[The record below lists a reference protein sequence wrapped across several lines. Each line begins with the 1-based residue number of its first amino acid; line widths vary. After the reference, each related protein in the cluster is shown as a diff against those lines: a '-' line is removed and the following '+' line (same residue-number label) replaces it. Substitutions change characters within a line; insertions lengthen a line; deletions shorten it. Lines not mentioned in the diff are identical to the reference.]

1 MFELLSKVSDEDV
14 AKARALP
21 QHHTRS
27 LTNAERALCRLLRE
41 HYPNITLR
49 QIAEVL
55 DNGATA
61 PTVNHSIQNLFSR
74 PDDTDWDLA
83 LVKGAYEL
91 EALRLE
97 LKKVVGSTAG
107 ISFNGPAPPEHP
119 LTRSNGGRAQ
129 AAATQ
134 APGKSNDYTL
144 GPLAGQPGGASSS
157 TLATGQP
164 GPIPT
169 SSQDIGLSAFLQIV
183 PRISLGAYLALFR
196 RSRVGLAEL
205 HDIQSHF
212 TLTGM
217 QTHFELLFM
226 RDPVELDGHSP
237 MSAHEIA
244 MLVAAVRQTDFKQ
257 FFSL

>member
-1 MFELLSKVSDEDV
+1 MFELLSKVSDADV
-14 AKARALP
+14 VKARGLP
-21 QHHTRS
+21 QHYTRT
-27 LTNAERALCRLLRE
+27 LTNAERALCRLLNE
-41 HYPNITLR
+41 HYPRLSTQ
-49 QIAEVL
+49 QIVEVL
-55 DNGATA
+55 DKGTVT
-61 PTVNHSIQNLFSR
+61 TVNHSIQNLFSR

-83 LVKGAYEL
+83 LVKGAYDL
-91 EALRLE
+91 EILNLKLRKL
-97 LKKVVGSTAG
+97 AD
-107 ISFNGPAPPEHP
+107 FNGPALPEQP
-119 LTRSNGGRAQ
+119 VRVNTRWSVGAP

-134 APGKSNDYTL
+134 AP
-144 GPLAGQPGGASSS
+144 ASSQS
-157 TLATGQP
+157 TDHNVGTRGQP
-164 GPIPT
+164 GPHSGFGSTLPT
-169 SSQDIGLSAFLQIV
+169 GQSSQDIGLSAFLQIV

-212 TLTGM
+212 SLTGM

-244 MLVAAVRQTDFKQ
+244 MLVAAIRQTDFKQ